1 MSKLSYKEWKK
12 GMEEA
17 PLFFYNVP
25 HCKQDVNEWIR
36 EATIRITMDDIQFI
50 NWNYTTT
57 YDTSTGTTTL
67 HTQPRTL

>member
-17 PLFFYNVP
+17 PLFFWNVP

-36 EATIRITMDDIQFI
+36 EAMRITMDDIQFI
-50 NWNYTTT
+50 NLELYN
-57 YDTSTGTTTL
+57 DL
-67 HTQPRTL
+67 